1 MAIFE
6 QKHFRSPISKKLA
19 TYIIYNQREGDIE
32 EMANKHS
39 YTSHTL
45 TAIIRGRR
53 NLTEGNA
60 PMVIDLFRRCIENYN
75 TNEISKNTINELIQ
89 KAI

>member
-6 QKHFRSPISKKLA
+6 HKHFGSTISQKLA
-19 TYIIYNQREGDIE
+19 TYIIYNQRKGDIE

-39 YTSHTL
+39 FSSHTL
-45 TAIIRGRR
+45 TNVLNIH
-53 NLTEGNA
+53 
-60 PMVIDLFRRCIENYN
+60 F
-75 TNEISKNTINELIQ
+75 SKNTINELIQ